1 MNNPG
6 QTRQHGEP
14 KLLLGISAGIAAY
27 KSAELTRLLVTAGVS
42 VQVVMTRTAQQFIT
56 PLTLQA
62 LSGREVRSEL
72 FDPAAEAAMGHIE
85 LARWADLIVIA
96 PASADLMARLT
107 HGMADDLLSTLC
119 LASTAPLWLA
129 PAMNQQMWQH
139 AATQANVATLQQRQV
154 RMLGPDSGDQACG
167 ETGPGRMQQPADI
180 ASAILAHFG
189 AASDATN
196 WRPGE
201 RQ

>member
-6 QTRQHGEP
+6 QTSQHSEVH
-14 KLLLGISAGIAAY
+14 LLLGISAGIAAY

-42 VQVVMTRTAQQFIT
+42 VQVVMTRAAQQFIT

-72 FDPAAEAAMGHIE
+72 FDPSAEAAMGHIE

-96 PASADLMARLT
+96 PASADLMARLA

-129 PAMNQQMWQH
+129 PAMNQQMWEH

-180 ASAILAHFG
+180 ASAILAHFDLAS
-189 AASDATN
+189 AATAGRESGND
-196 WRPGE
+196 
-201 RQ
+201 